1 MTVHP
6 VRLNGLVLGVPQSF
20 DYFERI
26 QERITNFVVS
36 NSRINEKTF
45 RNYLMNTTELVLDV
59 GTVLSGKQA
68 VESGLID
75 SIGGLHDALE
85 KLYGLIENK
94 D

>member
-1 MTVHP
+1 
-6 VRLNGLVLGVPQSF
+6 
-20 DYFERI
+20 
-26 QERITNFVVS
+26 
-36 NSRINEKTF
+36 
-45 RNYLMNTTELVLDV
+45 MNTTELVLDV